1 MNKLDELADTLA
13 NLDEEKAIAITK
25 ESLESGVDPMK
36 ILDMCRKGIVIVGDR
51 FEKEEYFLSE
61 MIMAA
66 EIFKQVMNLIKPK
79 LKKITEKP
87 LGKIVIGT
95 VQGDVHDIGKNIVI
109 SLLEASGFE
118 VHDIGIDAP
127 PEKFLSSIKE
137 FKPEIVGMSCLL
149 TLSIK
154 SMKRTVEAIEKSNL
168 RDNLKII
175 IGGGRVDKDACDYV
189 KADAYSDSAP
199 KGVAICKKWVGG
211 V

>member
-95 VQGDVHDIGKNIVI
+95 
-109 SLLEASGFE
+109 
-118 VHDIGIDAP
+118 
-127 PEKFLSSIKE
+127 
-137 FKPEIVGMSCLL
+137 CLL
-149 TLSIK
+149 YTS
-154 SMKRTVEAIEKSNL
+154 RCV
-168 RDNLKII
+168 
-175 IGGGRVDKDACDYV
+175 
-189 KADAYSDSAP
+189 
-199 KGVAICKKWVGG
+199 
-211 V
+211 